1 MKAVYTDHHRAHDP
15 SDEVYLGVAIPAN
28 EVVQR
33 AGIIRGAL
41 LADGGFEIVGP
52 TEHGELPIL
61 AVHDK
66 GLLRFLEQ
74 AWVEVRRQAIG
85 RQSLVADT
93 YPNRAMFEGLSAAQ
107 IARLREPSSIGGRAG
122 FWGLDSANPL
132 LPGSYE
138 AARWAVDVALTTVDL
153 VLDGEAAAY
162 GLCRPPGHHAAR
174 AMAGGYCF
182 LNNAAIAAEAIVR
195 ATGERVAILDVD
207 YHHGNGTQQI
217 FWRRGDVFY
226 ASLHADPAGAY
237 PFFLGY
243 ADEVGEGDGAGANLN
258 LPLPPATGDA
268 EYLAALDSALEA
280 IAATPGSIVV
290 VSLGFDT
297 YRDDPIGDFA
307 LTRAAYAEAGRRV
320 ATLGRR
326 LVILQ
331 EGGYHLP
338 SLGRNAVA
346 WLRGAMAG
354 TIPEP

>member
-1 MKAVYTDHHRAHDP
+1 MKAVYTEHHRAHDP
-15 SDEVYLGVAIPAN
+15 SDEVYLGRSIPAH

-41 LADGGFEIVGP
+41 LSDGNFELVEP

-61 AVHDK
+61 AVHDR
-66 GLLRFLEQ
+66 GLLRFLEA
-74 AWVEVRRQAIG
+74 AWAEVRRQAIG
-85 RQSLVADT
+85 RQSLVADS
-93 YPNRAMFEGLSAAQ
+93 YPSRAMFEGMSASVVER
-107 IARLREPSSIGGRAG
+107 IPEPVAIGGRAG
-122 FWGLDSANPL
+122 WWGLDTSNPI
-132 LPGSYE
+132 LPGTYE
-138 AARWAVDVALTTVDL
+138 AARWAVDVALTAVDL
-153 VLDGEAAAY
+153 VLDGEPAAY

-174 AMAGGYCF
+174 SMAAGYCF
-182 LNNAAIAAEAIVR
+182 FNTAAIAAEAIVR
-195 ATGERVAILDVD
+195 ATGEPVAILDVD

-217 FWRRGDVFY
+217 FWRRGDVLY

-243 ADEVGEGDGAGANLN
+243 ADEVGEGAGAGANLN
-258 LPLPPATGDA
+258 LPLPPATDDA
-268 EYLAALDSALEA
+268 AYLAALDRALEA
-280 IAATPGSIVV
+280 IAATPGSTVV

-297 YRDDPIGDFA
+297 YRDDPIGGFA
-307 LTRAAYAEAGRRV
+307 LTRASYAEAGRRV
-320 ATLGRR
+320 AALGRR

-346 WLRGAMAG
+346 WLRGATTR